1 MKWASKD
8 NNRTGKGFTLAE
20 LLMTVAIIGILAA
33 FGFVAVVQHQ
43 RSLKL
48 TEMDNAAREIFVA
61 AQNHL
66 SESKSS
72 GDWGKIYS
80 QYKDQTISD
89 SVTTLYLGSIFD
101 QTQDKTFTVE
111 ESDNTSKH
119 DWRSITVTPQ
129 DVVDLRKNTAL
140 GVMLPAGATD
150 ETLLSGGCYVVEYDA
165 LTATVYGVFY
175 TDKTQ
180 AGVDESDIN
189 TIDRATGGRKDGT
202 GNRKQYHKSVNGTNY
217 TYAIGYYGGA
227 SAADTTISKTTVKF
241 TVKKPTL
248 QLLNE
253 ERLLLV
259 VQDPNTTDLRNQST
273 EQKGASYSYQLTLT
287 VHDSDGHQMDISS
300 AVPSYTTTTG
310 DGKTVYILDS
320 VADENKAHFAQLFQS
335 TQGTTGLT
343 PGSDIYV
350 TAQATVTWNNNSESA
365 SATASSETHNSLF
378 ADDSDSNGGA
388 LIENG
393 RHLQNLST
401 AVSGVPNTYTKAQ
414 LKNDITWD
422 TGDSSAE
429 SFIKGLQTEENTY
442 SISTK
447 TSTLDFRS
455 IYNTS
460 LTSFEGTKVTTEGTD
475 GTTASYTLSSFTV
488 KEDTGNDGDAVDAG
502 LFSKA
507 VADFTVQNLT
517 LNSFTVTAA
526 KDGSAGALLGSYQPG
541 KASSRLTVQNVL
553 VQNSNVGKEISQSST
568 ADADANAASGMLAGS
583 IKAGIV
589 NLKDCK
595 VQGTIAVYGTDAGGL
610 VGSEKAESVTLQNC
624 SVGEKTGTEKMT
636 VSSASASG
644 GLIGRHSGGSLLIS
658 GSNVQAKKID
668 VTAFSGQGAAGGLIG
683 ATKAAKADQG
693 KTADLID
700 SLNITG
706 SSVEAGNISV
716 TAGRH
721 AGGAIGQYNL
731 SNVALKNNAN
741 KKNATLTLS
750 KVEVKADTELTVSS
764 AGTGTA
770 AQDTYTAGGLIGEL
784 KDSITATLAQCNVTA
799 PTVKVSA
806 TDISGQSSENTRV
819 VASGGMIGQIYLSG
833 NCAPDTGSQALN
845 IQAVNSDVTAS
856 TSAEISAKTSNTWMN
871 SASGGYFGNIVLN
884 SGEKT
889 APCISISKADV
900 ITPELS
906 VLSVTCKDNAGDK
919 DSNKNNAGGMIG
931 SVYAADF
938 YAHSENRAGIQIA
951 DSTITTSGNNSSFT
965 VSADDDAGGFIGLSS
980 ERTDFSVTSCKLD
993 VSDSAAVT
1001 STSGNAGGLAESC
1014 AGANKEK
1021 SLTDTISEYSISAD
1035 VFNVT
1040 AGQNAGV
1047 LIGSFNNRGNL
1058 ALKLSD
1064 STVQAENLTV
1074 AGTNDAGGIAGSLE
1088 NQREDQTAVSVTNC
1102 NVNGGA
1108 KGLVHSARGNA
1119 GGFIGSASNSSFT
1132 DCYTTLLVD
1141 TDSKDK
1147 KYAAGGFGGSLNNV
1161 TVNSCYAGGR
1171 TKDGVYTKDGTAVSS
1186 GSLVLTYAQNV
1197 SGPVAGGF
1205 AGTTDGTTT
1214 IQNSYTT
1221 CSVYSNRTSKGGYA
1235 GGFIGSISS
1244 DRDASTTINNCYCTG
1259 LVTMAKGKGPA
1270 GLFAGKAGQKF
1281 TGSKN
1286 YCLKD
1291 LEGNAENIDGNNAAN
1306 TTLAAAV
1313 THDDEAIAVAE
1324 TSRAT
1329 AHPYDSSDSNKSD
1342 GKYPFRTL
1350 KQTSDSSSI
1359 SEHNAD
1365 WPTQFKE
1372 EDGNLQTLD
1381 RDVAILYY
1389 EEVQHHDGTKE
1400 FYYHGYRMNFVESS
1414 AGQTEDNLKT
1424 KNKLQEIQTKD
1435 TLTSRYSADMAI
1447 INDSDSRVNDGNGE
1461 EYVIESGYVL
1471 IFDDNSTTD
1480 QNRGYV
1486 SGDPSQ
1492 SNAHLYV
1499 NTGAGSAVDLFAN
1512 GNGNDNIVAFNDKRY
1527 ENNTKSLAEELGY
1540 KDTKLYYIKPSAMTQ
1555 WTGDALESAFLLQFS
1570 SDTSNIAAQ
1579 FYINPYLSDSVSP
1592 TQTAIQTGGSYNIDL
1607 RSAWQMKQLFD
1618 SNTTGGKYLHNAGQS
1633 VNVYQTMDISFD
1645 NSKIDFSEMGEPVD
1659 YNSPTVDSMTGNYY
1673 GEKYTQVGD
1682 QINPSTRVHTLAYL
1696 TQPMFQD
1703 LTDHSNGNKQG
1714 EQAIPAQLAFLHIQ
1728 DLRSNIVGINHGK
1741 IHDLAIDNSK
1751 VVGEQPTVT
1760 NVIAQENA
1768 NEAGAQI
1775 YNCQIKNITTSG
1787 GCVTGKNEGSIISVD
1802 ISDCE
1807 IGGNGITDETSNSG
1821 NCQITSCAIKDSHI
1835 TQNGICGNMQTTV
1848 SNCSIRN
1855 SKIDAN
1861 GIADTISG
1869 GNLSNTNLTNIT
1881 IGGAGLSSQNSGTID
1896 SCNLVN
1902 AHITKAGAV
1911 NTNTGTIKN
1920 CHLYA
1925 DAAQYPNPE
1934 NQYYKC
1940 ADSDKSNGYKLTT
1953 VGLIYNENST
1963 TSVYTEPDNN
1973 DYYSAGF
1980 VQINKDNG
1988 NIVGCS
1994 FTGSVYG
2001 EYKTAGF
2008 FGESNG
2014 LKNCYSNAYVF
2025 CGDKENAIGAGFGIK
2040 KTGNGNIEYC
2050 HSTGKIKGGDQTIQA
2065 GFLYSD
2071 KVDWTIVKFCYSAI
2085 WFMNHNQKDDAFCC
2099 DSWENT
2105 TNAFNHD
2112 NSSKTNAVLKVNDA
2126 FVSKFTDVLSVSME
2140 DLTVENNNQ
2149 WGKAAG
2155 AGNSHPYYVTQTRGD
2170 DGQAMADPYPMPS
2183 YNNAVIPSYG
2193 DWYVTGTENLEPY
2206 ILIRGDDGNVINGK
2220 TYRSLE
2226 PGNTIQLTA
2235 MYYPGNSNVISWTS
2249 SDESVA
2255 TVDSDGK
2262 VTVITNGK
2270 AIITAA
2276 AALNNSQITA
2286 SIYIDVVKWPG
2297 IWATFT
2303 DVIDASTYQGQ
2314 HTNVS
2319 VHPGELIKCKDGNY
2333 CVTLTYGSDSIDIY
2347 YAESASKLYSQ
2358 YSWFTAVIDRNTLIH
2373 DVAEEGSVTVE
2384 KRGGIVH
2391 TSNGYYVN
2399 CYWNSHE
2406 VTTDMNLSDYP
2417 NAYYFVQLH

>member
-89 SVTTLYLGSIFD
+89 SVTTLYLGSIFN

-150 ETLLSGGCYVVEYDA
+150 EILLSGGCYVVEYDA

-189 TIDRATGGRKDGT
+189 TIDWATGGRKDGT

-273 EQKGASYSYQLTLT
+273 EQKDASYSYQLTLT

-335 TQGTTGLT
+335 TQETTGLT

-401 AVSGVPNTYTKAQ
+401 AVSGVPDTYTKAQ
-414 LKNDITWD
+414 LENDITWNS
-422 TGDSSAE
+422 GDSSAE

-455 IYNTS
+455 ICNTS

-845 IQAVNSDVTAS
+845 IQVVNSVVTAS

-884 SGEKT
+884 AGEKT
-889 APCISISKADV
+889 APCISVSKAV
-900 ITPELS
+900 VTTPEI
-906 VLSVTCKDNAGDK
+906 SVTSQGNAGDGNN
-919 DSNKNNAGGMIG
+919 NKNNAGGMIG

-938 YAHSENRAGIQIA
+938 YDHSENRAGIQIA
-951 DSTITTSGNNSSFT
+951 DSTITTSENNSSFN

-1001 STSGNAGGLAESC
+1001 STSGNAGGLAGSC

-1141 TDSKDK
+1141 TDSTER

-1171 TKDGVYTKDGTAVSS
+1171 TKNGVYTKDGTAVSS

-1197 SGPVAGGF
+1197 SGLVAGGF
-1205 AGTTDGTTT
+1205 AGITDGTTT

-1221 CSVYSNRTSKGGYA
+1221 CSVYSNRTFIGGYA

-1244 DRDASTTINNCYCTG
+1244 DSDASTTINNCYCTG

-1270 GLFAGKAGQKF
+1270 GLFAGKAGQTF
-1281 TGSKN
+1281 TGSNN

-1313 THDDEAIAVAE
+1313 THDDAAVAVAE

-1329 AHPYDSSDSNKSD
+1329 AHPYDSSDSNKSN

-1350 KQTSDSSSI
+1350 RQISVSSSI
-1359 SEHNAD
+1359 LEHYAD

-1372 EDGNLQTLD
+1372 EDSNLQTLN

-1400 FYYHGYRMNFVESS
+1400 FYYHGYKMNFVESS
-1414 AGQTEDNLKT
+1414 TGQTEDSLKT
-1424 KNKLQEIQTKD
+1424 QNQLQEIQTKD

-1447 INDSDSRVNDGNGE
+1447 INDSDSKVNDGNGE

-1492 SNAHLYV
+1492 SKAHLYV

-1512 GNGNDNIVAFNDKRY
+1512 GNGNSDIVAFNDKSY

-1592 TQTAIQTGGSYNIDL
+1592 TQTTIQTGGTYNIDL

-1869 GNLSNTNLTNIT
+1869 GNLSNTKLTNVT
-1881 IGGAGLSSQNSGTID
+1881 IGGAGLTNQNSGTID

-2193 DWYVTGTENLEPY
+2193 DWYVTGTEYLEPSVV
-2206 ILIRGDDGNVINGK
+2206 ITDVSGSVINGK
-2220 TYRSLE
+2220 TYRSVE
-2226 PGNTIQLTA
+2226 VGNTMKLQATS
-2235 MYYPGNSNVISWTS
+2235 YPGGGSITNWTS
-2249 SDESVA
+2249 SDTTVA
-2255 TVDSDGK
+2255 TVSSDGT
-2262 VTVITNGK
+2262 VTVLAGGK
-2270 AIITAA
+2270 TTITATSA
-2276 AALNNSQITA
+2276 DGKETA
-2286 SIYIDVVKWPG
+2286 SVYIKGKSKIVVNWQAFTNQNNITISKPYWINAGTFVTDNDGNMALVYSTIYWIKLQNCNTISSFLAQPAAQNHAKAVSDITVLQMPDEDDLEVQVSSGDVVLANDGKYYLYINENPIYISYNYNN
-2297 IWATFT
+2297 F
-2303 DVIDASTYQGQ
+2303 DA
-2314 HTNVS
+2314 
-2319 VHPGELIKCKDGNY
+2319 NY
-2333 CVTLTYGSDSIDIY
+2333 LWSMLQKSET
-2347 YAESASKLYSQ
+2347 
-2358 YSWFTAVIDRNTLIH
+2358 
-2373 DVAEEGSVTVE
+2373 
-2384 KRGGIVH
+2384 
-2391 TSNGYYVN
+2391 
-2399 CYWNSHE
+2399 
-2406 VTTDMNLSDYP
+2406 
-2417 NAYYFVQLH
+2417 

>member
-1 MKWASKD
+1 MKWTSKD
-8 NNRTGKGFTLAE
+8 NNRARRGFTLAE

-43 RSLKL
+43 KSLKL

-61 AQNHL
+61 AQDHL

-72 GDWGKIYS
+72 GDWGKIYNK
-80 QYKDQTISD
+80 YKDGTTD
-89 SVTTLYLGSIFD
+89 SVYTLYLGGYFD
-101 QTQDKTFTVE
+101 QTSDKTKTVTD
-111 ESDNTSKH
+111 STDKSKH
-119 DWRSITVTPQ
+119 DWRTITVTPEA
-129 DVVDLRKNTAL
+129 VSDLRKNTAL
-140 GVMLPAGATD
+140 GVMLPVGATD

-165 LTATVYGVFY
+165 MTATVYGVFY

-180 AGVDESDIN
+180 AGVDETDIAE
-189 TIDRATGGRKDGT
+189 IDNMNGGRNDGNS
-202 GNRKQYHKSVNGTNY
+202 NRKQFQKSVSGTSY

-227 SAADTTISKTTVKF
+227 SATESTISKTSVKF
-241 TVKKPTL
+241 TVTPPTL
-248 QLLNE
+248 TLLNE

-259 VQDPNTTDLRNQST
+259 VSDRNKSNLLYQST
-273 EQKGASYSYQLTLT
+273 KQKNAKYTYTLTLT
-287 VHDSDGHQMDISS
+287 VHDSDGHQMDIGDS
-300 AVPSYTTTTG
+300 VPSYPTG

-320 VADENKAHFAQLFQS
+320 VADKDQAHFAKLFHS
-335 TQGTTGLT
+335 ADGTGLT
-343 PGSDIYV
+343 PGSNIYV
-350 TAQATVTWNNNSESA
+350 TADATVTWNDNTDSTASA
-365 SATASSETHNSLF
+365 SAQATSETHNSLF
-378 ADDSDSNGGA
+378 ADGSGSDAGA

-401 AVSGVPNTYTKAQ
+401 SVSGVTDAYAKAHLKKDIAWNTEGGS
-414 LKNDITWD
+414 KNTP
-422 TGDSSAE
+422 A
-429 SFIKGLQTEENTY
+429 SFINGLKDEEKKYFIT
-442 SISTK
+442 TT

-460 LTSFEGTKVTTEGTD
+460 LTSFD
-475 GTTASYTLSSFTV
+475 GTNGTTSYTLSSFTV
-488 KEDTGNDGDAVDAG
+488 KEDTANESDSVDAG

-507 VADFTVQNLT
+507 AADFTVQDLSVDT
-517 LNSFTVTAA
+517 FTVTSAA
-526 KDGSAGALLGSYQPG
+526 SGNAGAILGTYQPG
-541 KASSRLTVQNVL
+541 TETSKLTLQNVTVQN
-553 VQNSNVGKEISQSST
+553 SRVGKEITKDSS
-568 ADADANAASGMLAGS
+568 AAANAASGMLVGS
-583 IKAGIV
+583 TTDGIL
-589 NLKDCK
+589 NLNGCSVK
-595 VQGTIAVYGTDAGGL
+595 GTIEAYGTKAGGL
-610 VGSEKAESVTLQNC
+610 VGLENANSVTLQNC
-624 SVGEKTGTEKMT
+624 NVGEKEETGKITISATE
-636 VSSASASG
+636 AAG
-644 GLIGRHSGGSLLIS
+644 GLIGRHTSGSLLIS
-658 GSNVQAKKID
+658 SSNVKAREVD
-668 VTAFSGQGAAGGLIG
+668 VSAFSEQGAAGGLIG
-683 ATKAAKADQG
+683 AAKMPKPKENSTDMI
-693 KTADLID
+693 TA
-700 SLNITG
+700 LNITE
-706 SSVEAGNISV
+706 SSVEADNITV
-716 TAGRH
+716 HAGRH

-731 SNVALKNNAN
+731 SNVELNDAKQKASI
-741 KKNATLTLS
+741 TLDT
-750 KVEVKADTELTVSS
+750 VTVKADIRLSIES
-764 AGTGTA
+764 AGSTTS
-770 AQDTYTAGGLIGEL
+770 QDTYCAGGMIGEM
-784 KDSITATLAQCNVTA
+784 KDAITATLNTCKVNA
-799 PTVKVSA
+799 PTVSISA
-806 TDISGQSSENTRV
+806 TDISGDKGKDNSHVT
-819 VASGGMIGQIYLSG
+819 ASGGLIGQIYFSG
-833 NCAPDTGSQALN
+833 NCKSSNGSHGSQPLN
-845 IQAVNSDVTAS
+845 IQIGDSDITAS
-856 TSAEISAKTSNTWMN
+856 TSASMTAKTNNNWMDG
-871 SASGGYFGNIVLN
+871 AAGGYLGSIVLN
-884 SGEKT
+884 SGNT
-889 APCISISKADV
+889 TVPVIRISDAD
-900 ITPELS
+900 ITTPEIS
-906 VLSVTCKDNAGDK
+906 VSSTDISSDGNGNEN
-919 DSNKNNAGGMIG
+919 SAGGLIG
-931 SVYAADF
+931 SVYAADS
-938 YAHSENRAGIQIA
+938 YATSENNSAIQIA
-951 DSTITTSGNNSSFT
+951 GTNLTVNGNKNTAFN
-965 VSADDDAGGFIGLSS
+965 VSAADDAGGLIGMADKH
-980 ERTDFSVTSCKLD
+980 TDFSVTSSKLE
-993 VSDSAAVT
+993 VSNSAAAVT
-1001 STSGNAGGLAESC
+1001 STTGNAGGLVGSC
-1014 AGANKEK
+1014 VQDGSDNN
-1021 SLTDTISEYSISAD
+1021 LNDTVRGYSISTKTL
-1035 VFNVT
+1035 NIS
-1040 AGQNAGV
+1040 AGKNAGG
-1047 LIGSFNNRGNL
+1047 LIGLFSNNGHL
-1058 ALKLSD
+1058 ALNVSD
-1064 STVQAENLTV
+1064 STIQAENLTV
-1074 AGTNDAGGIAGSLE
+1074 AGTNETGGIAGSLQ
-1088 NQREDQTAVSVTNC
+1088 NKKKDQAVSSRFSNC

-1108 KGLVHSARGNA
+1108 TGLVHSTDSNA
-1119 GGFIGSASNSSFT
+1119 GGFVGSALNSSFT
-1132 DCYTTLLVD
+1132 DCYTTLLV
-1141 TDSKDK
+1141 KDK
-1147 KYAAGGFGGSLNNV
+1147 GYAAGGFGGSLDNV

-1171 TKDGVYTKDGTAVSS
+1171 TKDGVYTKDGKAISS
-1186 GSLVLTYAQNV
+1186 GSVVLTYAQNV
-1197 SGPVAGGF
+1197 SGPVVGGF
-1205 AGTTDGTTT
+1205 AGITDGTTS
-1214 IQNSYTT
+1214 IRNSYST
-1221 CSVYSNRTSKGGYA
+1221 CSVYSSGSSQNDCA
-1235 GGFIGSISS
+1235 GGFVGSISS
-1244 DRDASTTINNCYCTG
+1244 NKDELTTINNCYCTG
-1259 LVTMAKGKGPA
+1259 LVTTENSKAAA
-1270 GLFAGKAGQKF
+1270 GLFAGKAGQTF
-1281 TGSKN
+1281 TGSNN

-1400 FYYHGYRMNFVESS
+1400 FYYHGYKMNFVERS

-1447 INDSDSRVNDGNGE
+1447 INDSDSKVNDGNGE

-1471 IFDDNSTTD
+1471 IFDDHSTTD
-1480 QNRGYV
+1480 QSKGYV
-1486 SGDPSQ
+1486 SDDPNR

-1555 WTGDALESAFLLQFS
+1555 WTGAVLESAFLLQFS
-1570 SDTSNIAAQ
+1570 QNTSKIAAQ

-1592 TQTAIQTGGSYNIDL
+1592 TQTTIQTGGTYNIDL

-1618 SNTTGGKYLHNAGQS
+1618 SSTTGGKYLHNAGQS

-1645 NSKIDFSEMGEPVD
+1645 NSKIYFSEMGEPVY

-1673 GEKYTQVGD
+1673 GAKYTQAGEK
-1682 QINPSTRVHTLAYL
+1682 IKLTTRVHTLKYL
-1696 TQPMFQD
+1696 TQPLFKE
-1703 LTDHSNGNKQG
+1703 LTDHAKGNDGQST
-1714 EQAIPAQLAFLHIQ
+1714 PAQLAFLNIQ
-1728 DLRSNIVGINHGK
+1728 ELRSNIVDKNCGK
-1741 IHDLAIDNSK
+1741 IHDIVIDNST
-1751 VVGEQPTVT
+1751 VSDEQPVIK

-1775 YNCQIKNITTSG
+1775 YNCQIKNVRTSG
-1787 GCVTGKNEGSIISVD
+1787 GCVAGKNEGSIINVA

-1807 IGGNGITDETSNSG
+1807 IGGNGIADETSNSN
-1821 NCQITSCAIKDSHI
+1821 NCQITSCTITDSHI
-1835 TQNGICGNMQTTV
+1835 TENGICGDMQTTV
-1848 SNCSIRN
+1848 SNCSISN

-1861 GIADTISG
+1861 GIADKISG

-1902 AHITKAGAV
+1902 AHIVKAGAV

-1920 CHLYA
+1920 CHLFA
-1925 DAAQYPNPE
+1925 DASLYPNPKSP
-1934 NQYYKC
+1934 YYKC
-1940 ADSDKSNGYKLTT
+1940 ADSSNGYMLTT

-2008 FGESNG
+2008 FGESKG

-2099 DSWENT
+2099 DSWGNT
-2105 TNAFNHD
+2105 TNAFNYD
-2112 NSSKTNAVLKVNDA
+2112 NSNNSSKTNAVLKVNDA
-2126 FVSKFTDVLSVSME
+2126 FVSKFTDVLSVPME

-2155 AGNSHPYYVTQTRGD
+2155 AGNSHPYYVTLTRGD